1 MRLEGQSKLGYY
13 PTPTASLM
21 IILTWLVLSIEVGLR
36 RYLDPCCGKG
46 EALAAIAAEH
56 GPAETFG
63 IELSDV
69 RATDAERVLQQ
80 VLNTAYE
87 YAVLA
92 DETFSF
98 ILLNPPYDG
107 EGLTGGG
114 RRQEETF
121 LLDTT
126 PRLMPGGVLVYI
138 IPHQRINEK
147 VARHLAGWYD
157 DLRCFKLAGADYDAF
172 KQIVI
177 FGVRRKTYTPAS
189 GDDLRAVQAWAEA
202 QIVIGYEQVEVEVEG
217 ELTADGQ
224 PKRKKKVRQPIYG
237 DLPELAAGH
246 GEYAIPVSPLRGPR
260 GAFRFQF
267 VPVTDEDR
275 LRVAQ
280 DSIARLEQGRD
291 WLDLIPPTTP
301 PVIEPAMTPKKG
313 HIAMQLNGGLLG
325 TNLVRTPDQQPLLI
339 KGNVRKTSKT
349 VVHDPDDDPTKRDD
363 GKEHLTKVEVR
374 QQFETALATL
384 DAQGEL
390 NITSHVETIK
400 GLLDSYVEQL
410 AEIVQARNV
419 PQYDMKPQPWEWAVF
434 DDLSQGRQ
442 LPGREETGLT
452 EFQKHLAIALGR
464 LCLRYGAGV
473 ITAEMGS
480 RKVDHLPGDCR
491 ICTGGTISSR
501 PASHSLSC
509 VDRGSGCGD
518 RC

>member
-13 PTPTASLM
+13 PTPAASLM

-126 PRLMPGGVLVYI
+126 PRLMPDGVVVYI
-138 IPHQRINEK
+138 IPQQRINEK

-202 QIVIGYEQVEVEVEG
+202 QIVIGYEQIEVEVVG

-224 PKRKKKVRQPIYG
+224 PTPLRSAGQARKKYVSRST
-237 DLPELAAGH
+237 
-246 GEYAIPVSPLRGPR
+246 AIC
-260 GAFRFQF
+260 
-267 VPVTDEDR
+267 
-275 LRVAQ
+275 
-280 DSIARLEQGRD
+280 
-291 WLDLIPPTTP
+291 
-301 PVIEPAMTPKKG
+301 
-313 HIAMQLNGGLLG
+313 
-325 TNLVRTPDQQPLLI
+325 
-339 KGNVRKTSKT
+339 
-349 VVHDPDDDPTKRDD
+349 
-363 GKEHLTKVEVR
+363 
-374 QQFETALATL
+374 
-384 DAQGEL
+384 
-390 NITSHVETIK
+390 
-400 GLLDSYVEQL
+400 
-410 AEIVQARNV
+410 
-419 PQYDMKPQPWEWAVF
+419 
-434 DDLSQGRQ
+434 LS
-442 LPGREETGLT
+442 
-452 EFQKHLAIALGR
+452 
-464 LCLRYGAGV
+464 
-473 ITAEMGS
+473 
-480 RKVDHLPGDCR
+480 
-491 ICTGGTISSR
+491 
-501 PASHSLSC
+501 
-509 VDRGSGCGD
+509 
-518 RC
+518 